1 MIDSSVEIAPSRAS
15 REYHLRAECWK
26 LIHRQDK
33 EDAKSQDRAMDQES
47 SFHCMA
53 KSTVA
58 GGTDRCRLFSS
69 QTDTHAACA
78 IATLRATLYLG
89 YAGTLPR
96 CGKRLSPPFCAC
108 RY

>member
-1 MIDSSVEIAPSRAS
+1 
-15 REYHLRAECWK
+15 
-26 LIHRQDK
+26 
-33 EDAKSQDRAMDQES
+33 MDQES

-69 QTDTHAACA
+69 QTNTHATCA

-89 YAGTLPR
+89 YAATLTR
-96 CGKRLSPPFCAC
+96 CGRQLSPPFCAC
-108 RY
+108 RYSECTRGRLRPGRETRASDYLPLSSFIISRWFTGGF